1 MGKVYNAV
9 LLANHGLIAVGPDLP
24 SAFGTAEIIE
34 MVSEIYYRT
43 KCVGDPVLLPDEEME
58 LMLEKFK
65 TYGQK

>member
-1 MGKVYNAV
+1 
-9 LLANHGLIAVGPDLP
+9 LP